1 MSDLIHTRR
10 HLLQGSAA
18 VAASVGL
25 LKLSLAPAQAT
36 PATMTVAMQK
46 ILQGAKPTAGR
57 ITIDLPPLVENGG
70 TVPMTVSVESPM
82 TASDFVKA
90 ILVFNEKNPQ
100 PQVISATLSP
110 RSGRAEIKTRIRP
123 ADTQTIVALA
133 QMSDGSW
140 FTADAHVIVTIAA
153 CLEDLP

>member
-1 MSDLIHTRR
+1 MTQLIPTRR
-10 HLLQGSAA
+10 KLLAGSAA
-18 VAASVGL
+18 LASASL
-25 LKLSLAPAQAT
+25 LKLSVTQAQAT
-36 PATMTVAMQK
+36 PAMMTAAMQK

-70 TVPMTVSVESPM
+70 TVPMTVTVESPM
-82 TASDFVKA
+82 TANDYVKV
-90 ILVFNEKNPQ
+90 IHVFNEKNPQ

-110 RSGRAEIKTRIRP
+110 RCGRAEVKTRIRL
-123 ADTQTIVALA
+123 ADTQNIVALA

-140 FTADAHVIVTIAA
+140 FTADAHVIVTLAA

>member
-1 MSDLIHTRR
+1 MTKTIPTRR
-10 HLLQGSAA
+10 SLLAGSACL
-18 VAASVGL
+18 VAGSALV
-25 LKLSLAPAQAT
+25 KLSPAQAT
-36 PATMTVAMQK
+36 PASMTVAMQK
-46 ILQGAKPTAGR
+46 VLQGAKPVAGR

-82 TASDFVKA
+82 TATDYVKA
-90 ILVFNEKNPQ
+90 IHVFNEKNPQ
-100 PQVISATLSP
+100 PQVISATLTP
-110 RSGRAEIKTRIRP
+110 RSGRAEVKTRVRL